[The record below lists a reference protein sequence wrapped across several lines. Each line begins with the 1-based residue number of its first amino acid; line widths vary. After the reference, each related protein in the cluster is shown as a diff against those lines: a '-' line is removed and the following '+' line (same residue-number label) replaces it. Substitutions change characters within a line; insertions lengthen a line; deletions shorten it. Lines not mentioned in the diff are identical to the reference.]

1 MSAIGPGTT
10 PATTTG
16 VRAERAIAAGASA
29 ARVVIVGA
37 LLHVKQLSRSPFEIA
52 TAFIVP
58 LVQATLA
65 VYLFR
70 AGTEPHLLLEAAVG
84 AGLMGVWSSVLFGSG
99 GAIQNQRW
107 QGTLEMLM
115 IAPRPAV
122 LTLLPVTLANAV
134 TGTYAMLGTLA
145 WGWALYG
152 ITPDFRDPLGFVA
165 AAAGCVAG
173 LGMFGLLL
181 AATFVLLRNANALTN
196 TLEYP
201 IWLVSGMLVPISALP
216 GWTGPIAAVLPTT
229 WGARA
234 VREAAA
240 GGPIWPSLAACL
252 AIGAA
257 CLALGTLALVH
268 VERRARVTA
277 TLALA

>member
-1 MSAIGPGTT
+1 M
-10 PATTTG
+10 
-16 VRAERAIAAGASA
+16 IA
-29 ARVVIVGA
+29 VGA
-37 LLHVKQLSRSPFEIA
+37 LLHTKHLSRSVFEITIA
-52 TAFIVP
+52 LVVP
-58 LVQATLA
+58 VVQASLA

-70 AGTEPHLLLEAAVG
+70 AGTEPHRMLEAAVG

-115 IAPRPAV
+115 LAPRPAV
-122 LTLLPVTLANAV
+122 LVILPITLATGL
-134 TGTYAMLGTLA
+134 TGTYAVAATLL
-145 WGWALYG
+145 WGWLLYG
-152 ITPDFRDPLGFVA
+152 IPLDFARPLAFAVA
-165 AAAGCVAG
+165 VPGCILA

-181 AATFVLLRNANALTN
+181 AATFVLMRNANALTN

-201 IWLVSGMLVPISALP
+201 IWLVSGMLVPISVLP

-234 VREAAA
+234 VRQAVT
-240 GGPIWPSLAACL
+240 GGAVWPSLGICL
-252 AIGAA
+252 AVSVL
-257 CLALGTLALVH
+257 CLGLGTLALTY
-268 VERRARVTA
+268 VERRARAAA